1 MEILQTKGKIKEG
14 QLILDTSQYNV
25 PTDTEVEV
33 IIIVKQKNNNKEFL
47 TARQEMQKRFKE
59 AGIENREQV
68 LELIQ
73 DVKKE
78 LFEERY
84 Q

>member
-33 IIIVKQKNNNKEFL
+33 IILVKQQNNKESFL
-47 TARQEMQKRFKE
+47 TARQEMQKAFQE
-59 AGIENREQV
+59 AGIESREQV

-78 LFEERY
+78 LSEERY
-84 Q
+84 K